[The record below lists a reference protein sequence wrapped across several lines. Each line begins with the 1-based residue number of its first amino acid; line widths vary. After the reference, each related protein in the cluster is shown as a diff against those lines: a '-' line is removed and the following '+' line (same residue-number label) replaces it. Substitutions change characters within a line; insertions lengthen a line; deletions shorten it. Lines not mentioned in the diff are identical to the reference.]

1 MKNIFRFETIPID
14 EFYMHK
20 LNIIKL
26 IQNQLKL
33 IAVQIQNQLKL
44 IAVQIQNQLKLIAV
58 QIQSS
63 IRIGSID

>member
-1 MKNIFRFETIPID
+1 
-14 EFYMHK
+14 MHK

-44 IAVQIQNQLKLIAV
+44 IAVQIQ
-58 QIQSS
+58 SS